1 MHAIS
6 SPNLSALWESASA
19 PSHGCDLGS
28 IGRLFFPDG
37 PASFTGR
44 LALDLVDWGRD
55 NALCLWVN
63 GKSAELGL
71 REAPGRIRSLLF
83 RCRAGSCEDSIS
95 TIAYSGHSGGRFFDR
110 YRRPDHLVLER
121 VTIP

>member
-1 MHAIS
+1 LHAIS
-6 SPNLSALWESASA
+6 SPNSSALWESASA

-28 IGRLFFPDG
+28 IGRLFFPDS

-44 LALDLVDWGRD
+44 LALELVDWRRD

-71 REAPGRIRSLLF
+71 REAARRVCSLLLL
-83 RCRAGSCEDSIS
+83 RRADSREDSIS
-95 TIAYSGHSGGRFFDR
+95 TTAYSSRSGGRFFNR
-110 YRRPDHLVLER
+110 YRRSDHLVLER
-121 VTIP
+121 MTIP